1 MSKHPKN
8 PKNTDPRG
16 LTRDFQKAK
25 LSELVHNAYT
35 VHIIHFKTVTFTA
48 YYMYCI
54 DRYYLT
60 VFLSRFGAF
69 LESSSAVVKH

>member
-48 YYMYCI
+48 YC
-54 DRYYLT
+54 T
-60 VFLSRFGAF
+60 VYT
-69 LESSSAVVKH
+69 VII